1 MVGRLVLWTILSL
14 LSINSFAEA
23 AAKLLAKQSSCKD
36 HCGSIRIPYPFGME
50 ADHCYVDD
58 WFEIICKKDSTLGT
72 PKPFLKRFN
81 QEVLAISIL
90 ESTVRVSHRIT
101 ASCSTTTV
109 NQYNKEFE
117 NSPFAFS
124 ESNNMFVA
132 MGCNN
137 SASMWSLDGRII
149 FGGCKCPCDRGRF
162 IHGNRSNGTFNCCQ
176 TEIPYDLNAFVTTIE
191 PKVSHNIA
199 SVNGE
204 CNYAFLVDKDWFQKY
219 FTVPNP
225 NISVPVVLKWGID
238 PTSYSS
244 KLHGPTSSKQ
254 YHCHRH
260 DPTLLG
266 NHNFTISTHTCACAH
281 GYKGNPYLPQ
291 GCQDIDECA
300 YPELNHCSN
309 SHCENTDRGHRCTDT
324 RMLIIIGISTILGAL
339 FLVIGGWFSYKVVQ
353 KRRRLKQ
360 KETFFQRNGGLLLQ
374 QQLSTREAH
383 VENIKLFNS
392 KDLEL
397 ATNYFSGNRI
407 LGEGGQGTVFKGMLA
422 DGRIVAIKKSK
433 LMDEEKLQEFI
444 NEVVILSR
452 INHRNVVKLL
462 GCCLETEV
470 PLLVY
475 EFIPNGTLS
484 QYLNDQNE
492 EFPLTWDMRLRI
504 ATEVAGSLFY
514 LHSTASSPIYHRDI
528 KSANILLDEKL
539 KAKVADFG
547 ISRFVAIDQT
557 HLSTQVQGTFGY
569 IDPEYY
575 GSGQF
580 TEKSDVYSFGVVL
593 AELLTREK
601 PISSTRTS
609 KTKSLAIYFITSM
622 EENNLFGILD
632 NRILKEA
639 KKEEIIVVANLVKRC
654 LSMKGKNRPTMKE
667 VAMELELVQML
678 QKDSIP
684 VQNYEEE
691 EIVRTDKMY
700 DKCDAVNLYL
710 KKKGTDIDVGSS
722 LDPQPLLSS

>member
-1 MVGRLVLWTILSL
+1 MG
-14 LSINSFAEA
+14 
-23 AAKLLAKQSSCKD
+23 
-36 HCGSIRIPYPFGME
+36 

-72 PKPFLKRFN
+72 PKPFLRRFN
-81 QEVLAISIL
+81 QEVLAISIT
-90 ESTVRVSHRIT
+90 ESTIRVSYRIN

-109 NQYNKEFE
+109 NQYSKEFE

-149 FGGCKCPCDRGRF
+149 FGGCKSPCDRGRF
-162 IHGNRSNGTFNCCQ
+162 IHRNRSNGTFNCCQ
-176 TEIPYDLNAFVTTIE
+176 TEIPYDLNAFFTTIE
-191 PKVSHNIA
+191 PKVSYNIA
-199 SVNGE
+199 NVNGE
-204 CNYAFLVDKDWFQKY
+204 CNFAFLVDKDWFQKY

-244 KLHGPTSSKQ
+244 KLHAQTSSKQ

-260 DPTLLG
+260 DPTSLG

-300 YPELNHCSN
+300 HPELNQCSK
-309 SHCENTDRGHRCTDT
+309 SRCENTDGGHHC
-324 RMLIIIGISTILGAL
+324 ISTILGAL
-339 FLVIGGWFSYKVVQ
+339 FLVIGGWWSYKVVQ

-360 KETFFQRNGGLLLQ
+360 KDKFFQRNGGLLLQ

-392 KDLEL
+392 KELEL
-397 ATNYFSGNRI
+397 ATNCFSGNRI
-407 LGEGGQGTVFKGMLA
+407 IGQGGQGTVYKGMLA

-433 LMDEEKLQEFI
+433 VMDDEILQEFI

-484 QYLNDQNE
+484 QYLNDDQNE
-492 EFPLTWDMRLRI
+492 EFPLTWDMRLQI
-504 ATEVAGSLFY
+504 ATEVAGALFY

-528 KSANILLDEKL
+528 KSENILLDEKL

-547 ISRFVAIDQT
+547 ISRSVAIDQT

-601 PISSTRTS
+601 PISSTRT
-609 KTKSLAIYFITSM
+609 
-622 EENNLFGILD
+622 
-632 NRILKEA
+632 
-639 KKEEIIVVANLVKRC
+639 
-654 LSMKGKNRPTMKE
+654 
-667 VAMELELVQML
+667 
-678 QKDSIP
+678 
-684 VQNYEEE
+684 
-691 EIVRTDKMY
+691 
-700 DKCDAVNLYL
+700 
-710 KKKGTDIDVGSS
+710 
-722 LDPQPLLSS
+722 

>member
-1 MVGRLVLWTILSL
+1 MVGRLVPSTILSL

-23 AAKLLAKQSSCKD
+23 AAKLAKNSSCKD
-36 HCGSIRIPYPFGME
+36 RCGSVHIPYPFGMG
-50 ADHCYVDD
+50 AGHCYVDN
-58 WFEIICKKDSTLGT
+58 WFEIICKKDSGTLGI

-81 QEVLAISIL
+81 QEVLAISIP

-101 ASCSTTTV
+101 ASCSTTPV
-109 NQYNKEFE
+109 NQYNMEFE

-124 ESNNMFVA
+124 ESNNMFVV
-132 MGCNN
+132 MGCNT
-137 SASMWSLDGRII
+137 ASMWSLDGRII
-149 FGGCKCPCDRGRF
+149 FGGCKSPCGRGRF
-162 IHGNRSNGTFNCCQ
+162 IHGNRSNGTSNCCE
-176 TEIPYDLNAFVTTIE
+176 TEIPYHLNAFITTIE
-191 PKVSHNIA
+191 PKVSHNI
-199 SVNGE
+199 VNGE
-204 CNYAFLVDKDWFQKY
+204 CNYAFLVDKRWFQKY
-219 FTVPNP
+219 FTVPTP

-244 KLHGPTSSKQ
+244 KLHGPTSKQ
-254 YHCHRH
+254 YQCHRN

-266 NHNFTISTHTCACAH
+266 DHNFTISTYTCACAH
-281 GYKGNPYLPQ
+281 GYEGNPYLPQ

-300 YPELNHCSN
+300 HPELNHCSN
-309 SHCENTDRGHRCTDT
+309 THCKNTDGGHRC
-324 RMLIIIGISTILGAL
+324 ISIILGAF
-339 FLVIGGWFSYKVVQ
+339 FL
-353 KRRRLKQ
+353 KRKRLKQ
-360 KETFFQRNGGLLLQ
+360 KEKLFQRNGGLLLH

-383 VENIKLFNS
+383 VQNIKLFNL

-397 ATNYFSGNRI
+397 ATNCFSGNGI
-407 LGEGGQGTVFKGMLA
+407 LGRGGQGTVYKGILA

-433 LMDEEKLQEFI
+433 AMDEEKIQEFI

-462 GCCLETEV
+462 GCCLEIEV

-484 QYLNDQNE
+484 QYLNNQNE
-492 EFPLTWDMRLRI
+492 EFPLTWDMCLRI
-504 ATEVAGSLFY
+504 ATEIAGALFY

-539 KAKVADFG
+539 KVKVADFG
-547 ISRFVAIDQT
+547 ISRSVAIDQT
-557 HLSTQVQGTFGY
+557 HLSTLVQGTFGY
-569 IDPEYY
+569 MDPEYY

-609 KTKSLAIYFITSM
+609 KTKGLATYFITSL
-622 EENNLFGILD
+622 EENNFFAILD
-632 NRILKEA
+632 NGILKEA

-654 LSMKGKNRPTMKE
+654 LSMNGRNRPTMKE
-667 VAMELELVQML
+667 VAMELEVVQML
-678 QKDSIP
+678 RKDTIP
-684 VQNYEEE
+684 IQNYEEV
-691 EIVRTDKMY
+691 EIVRTDQIY
-700 DKCDAVNLYL
+700 GKCDAANFYL
-710 KKKGTDIDVGSS
+710 KKKGTDLDVGSS
-722 LDPQPLLSS
+722 LNS

>member
-23 AAKLLAKQSSCKD
+23 AAKLAKNSSCKD
-36 HCGSIRIPYPFGME
+36 RCGGVHIPYPFGMG
-50 ADHCYVDD
+50 AGHCYVDN
-58 WFEIICKKDSTLGT
+58 WFEIVCKKDSSTLGI

-81 QEVLAISIL
+81 QEVLAISIP

-101 ASCSTTTV
+101 ASCSTTPV
-109 NQYNKEFE
+109 NQYNMEFE

-124 ESNNMFVA
+124 ESNNTFVV

-149 FGGCKCPCDRGRF
+149 FGGCKSPCGRGRF
-162 IHGNRSNGTFNCCQ
+162 IHGNRSNGTSNCCE
-176 TEIPYDLNAFVTTIE
+176 TEIPYHLNAFITTIE
-191 PKVSHNIA
+191 PKVSHNI
-199 SVNGE
+199 VNGE
-204 CNYAFLVDKDWFQKY
+204 CNYAFLVDKYWFQKY
-219 FTVPNP
+219 FTVPTP
-225 NISVPVVLKWGID
+225 NISVPVVLKWGIH

-244 KLHGPTSSKQ
+244 KLHGPTSKQ
-254 YHCHRH
+254 YQCHRN

-266 NHNFTISTHTCACAH
+266 DHNFTISTYTCACAH

-291 GCQDIDECA
+291 GCQ
-300 YPELNHCSN
+300 
-309 SHCENTDRGHRCTDT
+309 
-324 RMLIIIGISTILGAL
+324 GISIILGAL
-339 FLVIGGWFSYKVVQ
+339 FLVIGGWWSYKVVQ
-353 KRRRLKQ
+353 KRKRLKQ
-360 KETFFQRNGGLLLQ
+360 KEKFFQRNGGLLLQ

-383 VENIKLFNS
+383 VQNIKLFDL

-397 ATNYFSGNRI
+397 ATNCFSGNGI
-407 LGEGGQGTVFKGMLA
+407 LGHGGQGTVYKGILA

-433 LMDEEKLQEFI
+433 AMDEEKIQEFI

-462 GCCLETEV
+462 GCCLEIEV
-470 PLLVY
+470 PMLVY

-492 EFPLTWDMRLRI
+492 EFPLTWDMCLRI
-504 ATEVAGSLFY
+504 ATEVAAALFY
-514 LHSTASSPIYHRDI
+514 MHSMASSPIYHRDI

-547 ISRFVAIDQT
+547 ISRSVAIDQT
-557 HLSTQVQGTFGY
+557 HLSTLVQGTFGY
-569 IDPEYY
+569 MDPEYY

-609 KTKSLAIYFITSM
+609 KTKGLATYFITSL
-622 EENNLFGILD
+622 EENNLFAIID
-632 NRILKEA
+632 NGILKEA

-654 LSMKGKNRPTMKE
+654 LSMNRRNRPTMKE
-667 VAMELELVQML
+667 VAMELEVVQML
-678 QKDSIP
+678 RKDSIP
-684 VQNYEEE
+684 VQNYEEV
-691 EIVRTDKMY
+691 EIVRTD
-700 DKCDAVNLYL
+700 
-710 KKKGTDIDVGSS
+710 
-722 LDPQPLLSS
+722 